1 LDFLHLYLGCEW
13 KQEQRAISTRFM
25 ERWFCLDGC
34 FGFSIL
40 PDDHSSNKT
49 IVETSSDGS
58 SSSGSGGNSG
68 CLLTFGFQ
76 ILLCGLGT
84 SKMTSKSVDTVNEHI
99 ARIIQNIKDALEV
112 A

>member
-1 LDFLHLYLGCEW
+1 MFVYSPIILKDFNMVMNGEDSSFVPLFP
-13 KQEQRAISTRFM
+13 SS
-25 ERWFCLDGC
+25 
-34 FGFSIL
+34 FSIL

-84 SKMTSKSVDTVNEHI
+84 SKLTSKSVDTVNEHI